1 MQNRSDGV
9 FTLPSLRRRFDKCPN
24 PAELSAR
31 RPCRPGGGGRLL
43 IVLVLIV
50 LVVLRV
56 GVVRVGH
63 ERAAVVGTSVVG
75 RSVVGRRAHR
85 ARGRSVCVP
94 SKVCALKG
102 NVAHRRD
109 ASICVSIISIC
120 VPHPDIHSRFIK
132 FPIQRGGGARCRH
145 GAMTVENQS
154 TGDQGDCLLDDCLLD
169 ASPDDGGF
177 PAADRRTDAEPARE
191 NGGMGACGP
200 AGVESE
206 AGDMAAGGLGS
217 RTARAPGTGP
227 SVPPP
232 PQAPRQARRDSGSRW
247 DTLNRHSGGEML
259 TMMFQSFTLTF
270 QSHKFTFALKRDER
284 LRPLSEEMRSPLACR
299 PEAGRVGSE

>member
-85 ARGRSVCVP
+85 ARGRSVCAP
-94 SKVCALKG
+94 SNVCALKG
-102 NVAHRRD
+102 DGAHRRD

-132 FPIQRGGGARCRH
+132 FPIQRGGGPRCRH
-145 GAMTVENQS
+145 GAMTVDGGPGRLSVGRFAGRRRLPGRRSANGRRPCTRENLHERMEEWARGGTDVLPLQS
-154 TGDQGDCLLDDCLLD
+154 PANSPLQTAPIAKPQFSLRPNFPATGDAL
-169 ASPDDGGF
+169 
-177 PAADRRTDAEPARE
+177 
-191 NGGMGACGP
+191 
-200 AGVESE
+200 
-206 AGDMAAGGLGS
+206 GGLGP
-217 RTARAPGTGP
+217 AEIRA
-227 SVPPP
+227 
-232 PQAPRQARRDSGSRW
+232 
-247 DTLNRHSGGEML
+247 GG
-259 TMMFQSFTLTF
+259 
-270 QSHKFTFALKRDER
+270 R
-284 LRPLSEEMRSPLACR
+284 LRWGRLRWGRLRS
-299 PEAGRVGSE
+299 GRAR